1 MYGAS
6 SPIFDTPELPGLR
19 RVKPLPKRRR
29 TTEAMP
35 HDDALSELSLP
46 ELLSPDS
53 SSPDASTQ
61 GLEDALSTHLSLP
74 SYYRSL
80 LSGVKD
86 ILKAGLEGIAPGAL
100 DMKGAGLGGSRGAG
114 GGGRG
119 FDDDGDGDYV
129 DHLQQPGNTKK
140 RKVPANLAAAAHAHE
155 LGAAQLEGEDELVD
169 RAIPTGRP
177 ESEYDS
183 GGAPPSPPLS
193 QTGSPRRRGKV
204 TKAMLASLQHKEML
218 KNRKRQLAAVLG
230 ALTQGDTLAL
240 DQALSA
246 NYPFTSG
253 IAGDQEPPKIRL
265 SKRRP
270 AVLERAFK
278 SSKSLHDPQKDTVPF
293 PTAEFTFTC
302 PSASQSFSPCWRS
315 ILQLC

>member
-6 SPIFDTPELPGLR
+6 SPLFDTPELPGLR

-29 TTEAMP
+29 TLEAAL

-46 ELLSPDS
+46 ELLSPDTITS
-53 SSPDASTQ
+53 DASAQ
-61 GLEDALSTHLSLP
+61 DLEDALSDQLSLP
-74 SYYRSL
+74 SYYKSL

-86 ILKAGLEGIAPGAL
+86 ILKAGMEGIAPAGL
-100 DMKGAGLGGSRGAG
+100 DTKGAGLGGGRGG
-114 GGGRG
+114 GSGGRG
-119 FDDDGDGDYV
+119 FDDDGDGDYI

-140 RKVPANLAAAAHAHE
+140 RKVPVNLAAVGHAHE
-155 LGAAQLEGEDELVD
+155 LGSAQPGGEDELVD

-183 GGAPPSPPLS
+183 GGVPSSPSAL
-193 QTGSPRRRGKV
+193 QGSTPRRRGKL
-204 TKAMLASLQHKEML
+204 TKAMIASLQHKEML

-230 ALTQGDTLAL
+230 ALTQGDTTAL

-246 NYPFTSG
+246 NYPFTTGLS
-253 IAGDQEPPKIRL
+253 GDQEPPKIRL

-270 AVLERAFK
+270 AVLARAFRNFK
-278 SSKSLHDPQKDTVPF
+278 SMYDPPEDSAPF
-293 PTAEFTFTC
+293 PTSDFTFTC
-302 PSASQSFSPCWRS
+302 PSAS
-315 ILQLC
+315 